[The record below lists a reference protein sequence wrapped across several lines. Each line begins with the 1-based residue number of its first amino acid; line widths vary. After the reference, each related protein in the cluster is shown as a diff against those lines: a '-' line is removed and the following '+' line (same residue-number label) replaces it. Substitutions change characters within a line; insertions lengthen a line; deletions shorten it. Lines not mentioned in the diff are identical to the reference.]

1 MDKSKLDKF
10 LNKYYLGGNV
20 NSVAIKSDGNG
31 LSTRFV
37 SGDKSLLGEVKLKNY
52 SITEADFG
60 VYQTDALLKMLSVL
74 DNDVSVDL
82 VKAEEKAIS
91 LDAKDSGAKVR
102 YMLSDLSVINTPPQL
117 KQIPEFELLLNVDKT
132 FVSKFISGKGAL
144 PDVESFT
151 IVSGDKPEVIIGYS
165 SIATNRVAVPVEN
178 QTDNTIDNIS
188 FNANLFKDVLEAN
201 KECESAVLEVS
212 SEGLARITF
221 NVNDYESTYYL
232 VAVQNVN

>member
-1 MDKSKLDKF
+1 MDKSKLVKF
-10 LNKYYLGGNV
+10 INKYYLSGNV
-20 NSVAIKSDGNG
+20 NSVAINSDGNG

-37 SGDKSLLGEVKLKNY
+37 SGDKSLLGEVKLNNY
-52 SITEADFG
+52 SITQADFG

-74 DNDVSVDL
+74 DNDISVEL

-144 PDVESFT
+144 PDTESFT
-151 IVSGDKPEVIIGYS
+151 IVSGDNPEVVIGYS
-165 SIATNRVAVPVEN
+165 SIATNRVAVPVQN

>member
-1 MDKSKLDKF
+1 MDKSKLVKF
-10 LNKYYLGGNV
+10 INKYYLSGNV
-20 NSVAIKSDGNG
+20 NSVAINSDGNG

-37 SGDKSLLGEVKLKNY
+37 SGDKSLLGEVKLNNY
-52 SITEADFG
+52 SITQSDFG
-60 VYQTDALLKMLSVL
+60 FYQTDALLKMLSVL

-151 IVSGDKPEVIIGYS
+151 IVSGDKPEVVIGYS
-165 SIATNRVAVPVEN
+165 SIATNRIAVPVEN

-212 SEGLARITF
+212 TEGLARIKF

>member
-1 MDKSKLDKF
+1 MDKSKLVKF
-10 LNKYYLGGNV
+10 INKYYLSGNV
-20 NSVAIKSDGNG
+20 NSVAINSDGNG

-74 DNDVSVDL
+74 DNDISVDL
-82 VKAEEKAIS
+82 IKAEDKAIS

-144 PDVESFT
+144 PDTESFT
-151 IVSGDKPEVIIGYS
+151 IVSGDNPEVVIGYS

-201 KECESAVLEVS
+201 KECEAAVLEVS

-221 NVNDYESTYYL
+221 NFSDYESTYYL

>member
-1 MDKSKLDKF
+1 MDKSKLVKF
-10 LNKYYLGGNV
+10 INKYYLSGNV
-20 NSVAIKSDGNG
+20 NSVAINSDGNG

-37 SGDKSLLGEVKLKNY
+37 SGDKSLLGEVKLNNY
-52 SITEADFG
+52 SITQADFG

-132 FVSKFISGKGAL
+132 FISKFISGKGAL

-151 IVSGDKPEVIIGYS
+151 IVSGDKPEVVIGYS
-165 SIATNRVAVPVEN
+165 SIATNRIAVPVEN

>member
-1 MDKSKLDKF
+1 MDKSKLVKF
-10 LNKYYLGGNV
+10 INKYYLSGNV
-20 NSVAIKSDGNG
+20 NSVAINSDGNG

-37 SGDKSLLGEVKLKNY
+37 SGDKSLLGEVKLNNY
-52 SITEADFG
+52 SITQADFG

-201 KECESAVLEVS
+201 KECEAAVLEVS

-221 NVNDYESTYYL
+221 NVGDYESTYYL

>member
-1 MDKSKLDKF
+1 MDKSKLVKF
-10 LNKYYLGGNV
+10 INKYYLSGNV
-20 NSVAIKSDGNG
+20 NSVAINSDGNG

-37 SGDKSLLGEVKLKNY
+37 SGDKSLLGEVKLNNY
-52 SITEADFG
+52 SITQADFG

-165 SIATNRVAVPVEN
+165 SIATNRVAVPIEN

-201 KECESAVLEVS
+201 KECEAAVLEVS

-221 NVNDYESTYYL
+221 NVGDYESTYYL

>member
-1 MDKSKLDKF
+1 M
-10 LNKYYLGGNV
+10 
-20 NSVAIKSDGNG
+20 
-31 LSTRFV
+31 
-37 SGDKSLLGEVKLKNY
+37 LGEVKLNNY
-52 SITEADFG
+52 SITQADFG

-201 KECESAVLEVS
+201 KECEAAVLEVS
-212 SEGLARITF
+212 SEGLATITF
-221 NVNDYESTYYL
+221 NVGDYESTYYL

>member
-1 MDKSKLDKF
+1 MDKSKLVKF
-10 LNKYYLGGNV
+10 INKYYLSGNV
-20 NSVAIKSDGNG
+20 NSVAINSDGNG

-60 VYQTDALLKMLSVL
+60 VYQTDVLLKMLSVL

-144 PDVESFT
+144 PDVDSFT

-165 SIATNRVAVPVEN
+165 SIATNRVAVPVEI
-178 QTDNTIDNIS
+178 QTDNTFDNIS

-201 KECESAVLEVS
+201 KECEAAVLEVS

-221 NVNDYESTYYL
+221 NVGDYESTYYL

>member
-1 MDKSKLDKF
+1 MDKSKLVKF
-10 LNKYYLGGNV
+10 INKYYLGGNV
-20 NSVAIKSDGNG
+20 NSVAINSDGKG

-37 SGDKSLLGEVKLKNY
+37 SGDKSLLGEVKLNNY

-74 DNDVSVDL
+74 DNDISVDL

-102 YMLSDLSVINTPPQL
+102 YMLSDLSVINKPPQL

-144 PDVESFT
+144 PDTESFT
-151 IVSGDKPEVIIGYS
+151 IVSGDNPEVVIGYS

-201 KECESAVLEVS
+201 KECEAAVLEVS

-221 NVNDYESTYYL
+221 NVGDYKSTYYL

>member
-1 MDKSKLDKF
+1 MDKSKLVKF
-10 LNKYYLGGNV
+10 INKYYLGGNV
-20 NSVAIKSDGNG
+20 NSVAINSDGNG

-132 FVSKFISGKGAL
+132 FINKFISGKGAL
-144 PDVESFT
+144 PDTESFT
-151 IVSGDKPEVIIGYS
+151 VISGDKTEVVIGYS

-201 KECESAVLEVS
+201 KECEAAVLEVS

-221 NVNDYESTYYL
+221 NVGDYESTYYL

>member
-1 MDKSKLDKF
+1 MDKSKLVKF
-10 LNKYYLGGNV
+10 INKYYLSGNV
-20 NSVAIKSDGNG
+20 NSVAINSDGNG

-74 DNDVSVDL
+74 DNDISIDL
-82 VKAEEKAIS
+82 IKAEDKAIS

-144 PDVESFT
+144 PDTESFT

-201 KECESAVLEVS
+201 KECEAAVLEVS

-221 NVNDYESTYYL
+221 NVSDYESTYYL

>member
-1 MDKSKLDKF
+1 MDKSKLVKF
-10 LNKYYLGGNV
+10 INKYYLGGNV
-20 NSVAIKSDGNG
+20 NSVAINSDGNG

-60 VYQTDALLKMLSVL
+60 VYQTDVLLKMLSVL

-144 PDVESFT
+144 PDTESFT
-151 IVSGDKPEVIIGYS
+151 IVSGDNPEVVIGYS

>member
-1 MDKSKLDKF
+1 MDKSKLVKF
-10 LNKYYLGGNV
+10 INKYYLSGNV
-20 NSVAIKSDGNG
+20 NSVAINSDGNG

-60 VYQTDALLKMLSVL
+60 VYQTDVLLKMLSVL

-144 PDVESFT
+144 PDTESFT
-151 IVSGDKPEVIIGYS
+151 IVSGDNPEVVIGYS

>member
-1 MDKSKLDKF
+1 MDKSKLVKF
-10 LNKYYLGGNV
+10 INKYYLSGNV
-20 NSVAIKSDGNG
+20 NSVAINSDGNG

-60 VYQTDALLKMLSVL
+60 VYQTDVLLKMLSVL

-144 PDVESFT
+144 PDTESFT

-201 KECESAVLEVS
+201 KECEAAVLEVS

-221 NVNDYESTYYL
+221 NVGDYESTYYL

>member
-1 MDKSKLDKF
+1 MDKSKLVKF
-10 LNKYYLGGNV
+10 INKYYLSGNV
-20 NSVAIKSDGNG
+20 NSVAINSDGNG

-60 VYQTDALLKMLSVL
+60 VYQTDVLLKMLSVL

-144 PDVESFT
+144 PDTESFT

-201 KECESAVLEVS
+201 KECEAAVLEVS

-221 NVNDYESTYYL
+221 NFSDYESTYYL

>member
-1 MDKSKLDKF
+1 MDKSKLVKF
-10 LNKYYLGGNV
+10 INKYYLGGSV
-20 NSVAIKSDGNG
+20 NSVAINSDGNG

-60 VYQTDALLKMLSVL
+60 VYQTDALLTMLSVL

-132 FVSKFISGKGAL
+132 FISKFISGKGAL

-151 IVSGDKPEVIIGYS
+151 IVSGDKPEVVIGYS
-165 SIATNRVAVPVEN
+165 SIATNRIAVPVEN

>member
-1 MDKSKLDKF
+1 MDKSKLVKF
-10 LNKYYLGGNV
+10 INKYYLGGNV
-20 NSVAIKSDGNG
+20 NSVAINSDGNG

-74 DNDVSVDL
+74 DNDISVDL

-91 LDAKDSGAKVR
+91 IDAKDSGAKVR

-144 PDVESFT
+144 PDTESFT
-151 IVSGDKPEVIIGYS
+151 IVSGDKPEVVIGYS

-201 KECESAVLEVS
+201 KECEATVLEVS

-221 NVNDYESTYYL
+221 NVGDYESTYYL

>member
-1 MDKSKLDKF
+1 MDKSKLVKF
-10 LNKYYLGGNV
+10 INKYYLGGNV
-20 NSVAIKSDGNG
+20 NSVAINSDGNG

-60 VYQTDALLKMLSVL
+60 VYQTDVLLKMLSVL

-144 PDVESFT
+144 PDTESFT
-151 IVSGDKPEVIIGYS
+151 IVSGDKPEVVIGYS

-201 KECESAVLEVS
+201 KECEAAVLEVS

-221 NVNDYESTYYL
+221 NVGDYKSTYYL

>member
-1 MDKSKLDKF
+1 MDKSKLVKF
-10 LNKYYLGGNV
+10 INKYYLGGNV
-20 NSVAIKSDGNG
+20 NSVAINSDGNG

-37 SGDKSLLGEVKLKNY
+37 SGDKSLLGEVKLNNY
-52 SITEADFG
+52 SITQADFG

-132 FVSKFISGKGAL
+132 FISKFISGKGAL

>member
-1 MDKSKLDKF
+1 MDKSKLVKF
-10 LNKYYLGGNV
+10 INKYYLSGNV
-20 NSVAIKSDGNG
+20 NSVAINSDGNG

-37 SGDKSLLGEVKLKNY
+37 SGDKSLLGEVKLNNY
-52 SITEADFG
+52 SITQADFG

-144 PDVESFT
+144 PDTESFT
-151 IVSGDKPEVIIGYS
+151 IVSGDNPEVVIGYS

-201 KECESAVLEVS
+201 KECEAAVLEVS

-221 NVNDYESTYYL
+221 NVGDYESTYYL

>member
-1 MDKSKLDKF
+1 MDKSKLVKF
-10 LNKYYLGGNV
+10 INKYYLGGNV
-20 NSVAIKSDGNG
+20 NTVAINSDGKG

-37 SGDKSLLGEVKLKNY
+37 SGDKSLLGEVKLNNY

-74 DNDVSVDL
+74 DNDISVDL

-144 PDVESFT
+144 PDTESFT
-151 IVSGDKPEVIIGYS
+151 IVSGDNPEVVIGYS

>member
-1 MDKSKLDKF
+1 MDKSKLVKF
-10 LNKYYLGGNV
+10 INKYYLGGNV
-20 NSVAIKSDGNG
+20 NSVAINSDGNG

-37 SGDKSLLGEVKLKNY
+37 SGDKSLLGEVKLNNY

-74 DNDVSVDL
+74 DNDVSIDL

-144 PDVESFT
+144 PDTESFT
-151 IVSGDKPEVIIGYS
+151 IVSGDNPEVVIGYS

-201 KECESAVLEVS
+201 KECEAAVLEVS

-221 NVNDYESTYYL
+221 NVGDYESTYYL

>member
-1 MDKSKLDKF
+1 MDKSKLVKF
-10 LNKYYLGGNV
+10 INKYYLGGNV
-20 NSVAIKSDGNG
+20 NTVAINFDGKG

-37 SGDKSLLGEVKLKNY
+37 SGDKSLLGEVKLNNY

-74 DNDVSVDL
+74 DNDISVDL

-144 PDVESFT
+144 PDTESFT
-151 IVSGDKPEVIIGYS
+151 IVSGDNPEVVIGYS

>member
-1 MDKSKLDKF
+1 MDKSKLVKF
-10 LNKYYLGGNV
+10 INKYYLSGNV
-20 NSVAIKSDGNG
+20 NSVAINSDGNG

-37 SGDKSLLGEVKLKNY
+37 SGDKSLLGEVKLNNY

-144 PDVESFT
+144 PDTESFT
-151 IVSGDKPEVIIGYS
+151 IVSGDNPEVVIGYS

>member
-1 MDKSKLDKF
+1 MDKSKLVKF
-10 LNKYYLGGNV
+10 INKYYLSGNV
-20 NSVAIKSDGNG
+20 NSVAINSDGNG

-60 VYQTDALLKMLSVL
+60 VYQTDTLLKMLSVL
-74 DNDVSVDL
+74 DNDISVDL
-82 VKAEEKAIS
+82 IKAEDKAIS

-144 PDVESFT
+144 PDTESFT
-151 IVSGDKPEVIIGYS
+151 IVSGDKPEVVIGYS

-201 KECESAVLEVS
+201 KECEAAVLEVS

-221 NVNDYESTYYL
+221 NVSDYESTYYL

>member
-1 MDKSKLDKF
+1 MDKSKLVKF
-10 LNKYYLGGNV
+10 INKYYLGGNV
-20 NSVAIKSDGNG
+20 NSVAINSDGNG

-37 SGDKSLLGEVKLKNY
+37 SGDKSLLGEVKLNNY
-52 SITEADFG
+52 SITQADFG

-165 SIATNRVAVPVEN
+165 SIATNRVAVPGEN

-201 KECESAVLEVS
+201 KECEAAVLEVS

-221 NVNDYESTYYL
+221 NVGDYESTYYL

>member
-1 MDKSKLDKF
+1 MDKSKLVKF
-10 LNKYYLGGNV
+10 INKYYLGGNV
-20 NSVAIKSDGNG
+20 NSVAINSDGNG

-74 DNDVSVDL
+74 DNDISVDL
-82 VKAEEKAIS
+82 IKAEDKAIS

-144 PDVESFT
+144 PDTESFT
-151 IVSGDKPEVIIGYS
+151 IVSGDKPEVVIGYS

-201 KECESAVLEVS
+201 KECEAAVLEVS

-221 NVNDYESTYYL
+221 NVGDYKSTYYL

>member
-1 MDKSKLDKF
+1 MDKSKLVKF
-10 LNKYYLGGNV
+10 INKYYLSGNV
-20 NSVAIKSDGNG
+20 NSVAINSDGNG

-74 DNDVSVDL
+74 DNDISIDL
-82 VKAEEKAIS
+82 IKAEDKAIS

-144 PDVESFT
+144 PDTESFT
-151 IVSGDKPEVIIGYS
+151 IVSGDKPEVVIGYS

-201 KECESAVLEVS
+201 KECEAAVLEVS

-221 NVNDYESTYYL
+221 NVSDYESTYYL

>member
-1 MDKSKLDKF
+1 MDKSKLVKF
-10 LNKYYLGGNV
+10 INKYYLGGNV
-20 NSVAIKSDGNG
+20 NSVAINSDGKG

-37 SGDKSLLGEVKLKNY
+37 SGDKSLLGEVKLNNY

-74 DNDVSVDL
+74 DNDISVDL

-144 PDVESFT
+144 PDTESFT
-151 IVSGDKPEVIIGYS
+151 IVSGDKPEVVIGYS

>member
-1 MDKSKLDKF
+1 MDKSKLVKF
-10 LNKYYLGGNV
+10 INKYYLGGNV
-20 NSVAIKSDGNG
+20 NSVAINSNGKG

-37 SGDKSLLGEVKLKNY
+37 SGDKSLLGEVKLNNY

-74 DNDVSVDL
+74 DNDISVDL

-144 PDVESFT
+144 PDTESFT
-151 IVSGDKPEVIIGYS
+151 IVSGDNPEVVIGYS

>member
-1 MDKSKLDKF
+1 MDKSKLVKF
-10 LNKYYLGGNV
+10 INKYYLSGNV
-20 NSVAIKSDGNG
+20 NSVAINSDGNG

-60 VYQTDALLKMLSVL
+60 VYQTDVLLKMLSVL

-132 FVSKFISGKGAL
+132 FINKFISGKGAL
-144 PDVESFT
+144 PDTESFT
-151 IVSGDKPEVIIGYS
+151 VISGDKTEVVIGYS

-201 KECESAVLEVS
+201 KECEAAVLEVS

-221 NVNDYESTYYL
+221 NVGDYESTYYL

>member
-1 MDKSKLDKF
+1 MDKSKLVKF
-10 LNKYYLGGNV
+10 INKYYLSGNV
-20 NSVAIKSDGNG
+20 NSVAINSDGNG

-37 SGDKSLLGEVKLKNY
+37 SGDKSLLGEVKLNNY
-52 SITEADFG
+52 SITQADFG

-151 IVSGDKPEVIIGYS
+151 IVSGDKPEVVIGYS

-201 KECESAVLEVS
+201 KECEAAVLEVS

-221 NVNDYESTYYL
+221 NVGDYESTYYL

>member
-1 MDKSKLDKF
+1 MDKSKLVKF
-10 LNKYYLGGNV
+10 INKYYLGGNV
-20 NSVAIKSDGNG
+20 NSVAINSDGKG

-37 SGDKSLLGEVKLKNY
+37 SGDKSLLGEVKLNNY

-60 VYQTDALLKMLSVL
+60 VYQTSDLLKMLSVL
-74 DNDVSVDL
+74 DNDISVDL

-102 YMLSDLSVINTPPQL
+102 YMLSDLSVINKPPQL

-144 PDVESFT
+144 PDTESFT
-151 IVSGDKPEVIIGYS
+151 IVSGDNPEVVIGYS

>member
-1 MDKSKLDKF
+1 MDKSKLVKF
-10 LNKYYLGGNV
+10 INKYYLGGNV
-20 NSVAIKSDGNG
+20 NSVAINSDGKG

-74 DNDVSVDL
+74 DNDISVDL

-91 LDAKDSGAKVR
+91 IDAKDSGAKVR

-144 PDVESFT
+144 PDTESFT
-151 IVSGDKPEVIIGYS
+151 IVSGDNPEVVIGYS

-201 KECESAVLEVS
+201 KECEAAVLEVS

-221 NVNDYESTYYL
+221 NVGDYESTYYL

>member
-1 MDKSKLDKF
+1 MDKSKLVKF
-10 LNKYYLGGNV
+10 INKYYLGGNV
-20 NSVAIKSDGNG
+20 NSVAINSDGNG

-37 SGDKSLLGEVKLKNY
+37 SGDKSLLGEVKLNNY
-52 SITEADFG
+52 SITQADFG

-144 PDVESFT
+144 PDTESFT

-165 SIATNRVAVPVEN
+165 SIATNRIAVPVEN

>member
-1 MDKSKLDKF
+1 MDKSKLVKF
-10 LNKYYLGGNV
+10 INKYYLGGNV
-20 NSVAIKSDGNG
+20 NSVAINSDGNG

-74 DNDVSVDL
+74 DNDVSIDL

-144 PDVESFT
+144 PDTESFT
-151 IVSGDKPEVIIGYS
+151 IVSGDKPEVVIGYS

-201 KECESAVLEVS
+201 KECEAAVLEVS

-221 NVNDYESTYYL
+221 NVSDYESTYYL